1 MQHIPTPEE
10 WRPVVGYE
18 GKYEVSDHGRVRS
31 VARVV
36 HRPHTG
42 PYKVEARVLSP
53 RIAHYGH
60 HYVTLFG
67 QTKKDRKH
75 FAVHR
80 LVLSAFVGPA
90 PAGLFGCHYDGI
102 PSNNHVSNLR
112 WDTPAGNMQ
121 DKFRHGNDFHK
132 NKTHCPR
139 GIRTPSR
146 TRTRRR
152 PGPMSG
158 CAASAER
165 TLTSGGKPDCAQR
178 ASGSRV
184 GVHRHVT
191 CPPHILS
198 VT

>member
-132 NKTHCPR
+132 NKTHCPA
-139 GIRTPSR
+139 GHPYSVENTYTPPSR
-146 TRTRRR
+146 PNERMCRKCRANADKRRQAR
-152 PGPMSG
+152 LR
-158 CAASAER
+158 AAR
-165 TLTSGGKPDCAQR
+165 KRL
-178 ASGSRV
+178 
-184 GVHRHVT
+184 
-191 CPPHILS
+191 
-198 VT
+198 